1 MRLNCLDLIRYGK
14 FTDLSLPFG
23 TNESGKP
30 DLHVIYGANEAG
42 KSTLLSGWLDL
53 LFQLPVRSSM
63 GFLHPYSTMKLGAA
77 LEIDGRIH
85 DVIRV
90 KKRDHSLLDAHG
102 SPIGEALLHGG
113 LRGLDRS
120 SYAAMFSL
128 NRQTLDEGGESILA
142 SEGDLGELLFQASAG
157 LTDLATQLG
166 TLREESMEF
175 LNATGRKGRLKELLV
190 EFDELGDRVKDLDTA
205 APEFARLAK
214 ERDAARTIWQSV
226 RKEAEAAQA
235 RLNETERLSG
245 ALPLAIRLKRFD
257 SKIAEFGDRPI
268 PPKGWLEELA
278 ALDRHE
284 TEMATLLEAAAKTV
298 HELQDE
304 LGNIPQDNGILDVS
318 EAIARTENLKSAYDT
333 ALVDLPKRMKERDA
347 EDDAV
352 RDSLAQLDQA
362 SADPATVLPQ
372 VAVLGRLRGLVE
384 KHSRVATKHASAAEE
399 LERARE
405 DTERTAR
412 RLNKVGGSAADLG
425 GLGGLVQNTRRDDPV
440 GSLDRSLAMLAD
452 AEADWQ
458 ERLTALAPWLGD
470 DIAAKSLIPPC
481 RSTLESLAT
490 DLENAVKKSQ
500 RERETLERLEEDAV
514 QRESRWAEVGATATV
529 TLEDAAKV
537 RAQRETEWG
546 HHRANLNNETADRFE
561 KAMRLDDQ
569 VAATI
574 ADQRTRAE
582 MALEAE
588 RALIEA
594 QRQVDAAKNRAGEAE
609 TRHDELTAILAGIV
623 SRMSE
628 FLPSD
633 MNIAPFLAWLTR
645 LDEAHDALRK
655 RSEAKRRVSSWEGSV
670 DRARSGLLFALSQAG
685 REMPESN
692 DLTLVLETAQS
703 LLDRAAKIEALSE
716 ADVNALQE
724 LVRRAK
730 TMDEVKASMTEWQSE
745 WKAACAETWMA
756 EALPNVSEMRAV
768 LEELDQLR
776 HHHDRAADL
785 NRRIVSMQANSDQF
799 EQAVNNLNE
808 RLGMAKEGSPHELW
822 RGIKQRL
829 RLAEVNQSQRAD
841 LEKRLTSARQGQ
853 ADLER
858 KAEIHRTRT
867 EEFASFFHVNTWQ
880 QAREA
885 LTRAGDRANLVLS
898 RNECA
903 ADLCAQMHVGKTE
916 EALERLKGADEIELE
931 ARAESLRTDLKT
943 LRSDQEEAHT
953 GFRNAEDALENIGG
967 DEAVARLE
975 EQRQTL
981 LLEMEDG
988 ARQNLQRRLGLLAVD
1003 AALRQYR
1010 DTHRSGMLE
1019 RASEAFR
1026 AMSRGRYS
1034 GLAAQPDGAREIL
1047 VALAAEGGSKEANR
1061 LSDGTR
1067 AQLYLA
1073 LRIAGYHEFVR
1084 NNGPVPFVADDIME
1098 SFDDDRAAEAFGLL
1112 AKMSE
1117 TGQVIYLT
1125 HHAHVCEIARE
1136 ACPFVR
1142 IHELPA

>member
-1 MRLNCLDLIRYGK
+1 MRLNCLDLTRYGK
-14 FTDLSLPFG
+14 FTELSLPFG
-23 TNESGKP
+23 TKESGKP

-53 LFQLPVRSSM
+53 LFQIPVRSSM
-63 GFLHPYSTMKLGAA
+63 GFLHPYSSMKLGAA

-85 DVIRV
+85 DVIRI
-90 KKRDHSLLDAHG
+90 KKRGHSLLDAHG

-157 LTDLATQLG
+157 LSDLTTQLS

-175 LNATGRKGRLKELLV
+175 LNATGRKGRLKELRA
-190 EFDELGDRVKDLDTA
+190 EFDELGVRIKGLDTA
-205 APEFARLAK
+205 APEFARMAK
-214 ERDAARTIWQSV
+214 ERDAAQAIWQNA
-226 RKEAEAAQA
+226 RKTAEAAQA
-235 RLNETERLSG
+235 KLLETERLSG

-257 SKIAEFGDRPI
+257 GNIADLGDTPV

-278 ALDRHE
+278 ALDRAE
-284 TEMATLLEAAAKTV
+284 TEMATLLETTAKTV
-298 HELQDE
+298 NELQVD
-304 LGNIPQDNGILDVS
+304 LGRIPQDNGILEASD
-318 EAIARTENLKSAYDT
+318 AIASTENLKSAYDT
-333 ALVDLPKRMKERDA
+333 ALVDLPKRVKERDA
-347 EDDAV
+347 EDHAI
-352 RDSLAQLDQA
+352 RDSLARLDQA
-362 SADPATVLPQ
+362 GVDPATVLPQ
-372 VAVLGRLRGLVE
+372 VTVLGRLRGLVE
-384 KHSRVATKHASAAEE
+384 QHSGVATKLASAAEE
-399 LERARE
+399 LERARVDAE
-405 DTERTAR
+405 QTAQ
-412 RLNKVGGSAADLG
+412 RLNKAGGSAADLG
-425 GLGGLVQNTRRDDPV
+425 ALVGLVQNTRRDDPV
-440 GSLDRSLAMLAD
+440 GSLDRSLEMLAD
-452 AEADWQ
+452 VEADWQ
-458 ERLTALAPWLGD
+458 ERLIALAPWSGD
-470 DIAAKSLIPPC
+470 GTAAESLVRPS
-481 RSTLESLAT
+481 RSTLERLAA
-490 DLENAVKKSQ
+490 DLENAAKETQ
-500 RERETLERLEEDAV
+500 RERETLERLEEDVV
-514 QRESRWAEVGATATV
+514 QRESRLAEADATATI

-537 RAQRETEWG
+537 RARRETEWG
-546 HHRANLNNETADRFE
+546 HHRAKLNNETADRFE
-561 KAMRLDDQ
+561 EAMRLDDQ

-574 ADQRTRAE
+574 TDQRTRAE
-582 MALEAE
+582 MAQESE

-594 QRQVDAAKNRAGEAE
+594 KRLVDAAKTRVKEAE
-609 TRHDELTAILAGIV
+609 TRHDELATTLAGIV
-623 SRMSE
+623 TGMSTL
-628 FLPSD
+628 LPSD
-633 MNIAPFLAWLTR
+633 MNIALFLAWLTK
-645 LDEAHDALRK
+645 LDQAHEALRN
-655 RSEAKRRVSSWEGSV
+655 RSEAHRKVSGCKRSV
-670 DRARSGLLFALSQAG
+670 DRARSGLLLALSQAG
-685 REMPESN
+685 RDLPETT

-703 LLDRAAKIEALSE
+703 LLDRKTKIEALSE
-716 ADVNALQE
+716 ADVIAQQE
-724 LVRRAK
+724 LTRRAK
-730 TMDEVKASMTEWQSE
+730 SMDEAKASMAEWQSE

-756 EALPNVSEMRAV
+756 KTLPNVSVMRAV
-768 LEELDQLR
+768 LAELDQLR
-776 HHHDRAADL
+776 RHHDRATELDH
-785 NRRIVSMQANSDQF
+785 RIAAMQTDSDQF
-799 EQAVNNLNE
+799 KNAVNRLSE
-808 RLGMAKEGSPHELW
+808 RLGITKEGPAHEMW
-822 RGIKQRL
+822 HDIKQRL
-829 RLAEVNQSQRAD
+829 RLAEVSQSQRAD
-841 LEKRLTSARQGQ
+841 LEKRLENATLAQ
-853 ADLER
+853 ADLNR
-858 KAEIHRTRT
+858 KARIHRTRT
-867 EEFASFFHVNTWQ
+867 EEFASFFQVDTWQ

-885 LTRAGDRANLVLS
+885 LTRAGDRTLLVKS

-903 ADLCAQMHVGKTE
+903 ADLCAQMHAGKTE
-916 EALERLKGADEIELE
+916 EALERLKGTDEIELE

-1034 GLAAQPDGAREIL
+1034 GLAAQPDGAREVL
-1047 VALAAEGGSKEANR
+1047 VALAAEGGSKEADQ

-1125 HHAHVCEIARE
+1125 HHTHVCDIAQKI
-1136 ACPFVR
+1136 CPSVR
-1142 IHELPA
+1142 IHELPI